1 MREIKQCFILAGT
14 AMLVACATQSPAP
27 ATTPVVATAASVP
40 AASASATPTAKI
52 KIPDGYVKVMVNG
65 EVRYCRNDTDTGSR
79 LAHTTVCL
87 TEAQLQAS
95 QNGTQD
101 MMNQMQNRNG
111 IGATMTGAPQG
122 MGH

>member
-14 AMLVACATQSPAP
+14 AMLFGCATQAPAP
-27 ATTPVVATAASVP
+27 ATTPAVATAASVP
-40 AASASATPTAKI
+40 SASATPTAKI
-52 KIPDGYVKVMVNG
+52 KIPEGYVKVMMNG
-65 EVRYCRNDTDTGSR
+65 EVRYCRNDVDTASR

-87 TEAQLQAS
+87 TEAQMQAS
-95 QNGTQD
+95 QNSTQE

-122 MGH
+122 VGR